1 MSNISAFMNAYAV
14 TRILHVLL
22 CRFYV
27 VHTVDNVLAHEIA
40 CRACGISHIA
50 PPHHHN
56 SFMYVEYSIY
66 QENVGFFSR
75 LVFFG

>member
-14 TRILHVLL
+14 TRKLHVLL

-40 CRACGISHIA
+40 CRACGTVLNKNAFPI
-50 PPHHHN
+50 
-56 SFMYVEYSIY
+56 
-66 QENVGFFSR
+66 
-75 LVFFG
+75 